1 MFGIDDIII
10 FGASY
15 YLGNKLGNNINK
27 AEAYSE
33 AANELNTEAVQ
44 IVNDANR
51 NLEISHKAM
60 TGTLVELGKTKKDI
74 LTKNIIPT
82 VKIMGGLYKN
92 LKLNRDTQ
100 GLREL
105 EDAGFKE
112 KFLSEVQE
120 ISESALALSNTKKV
134 TAADNLYFIS
144 MGVLGG
150 TAILN
155 PLLAIPA
162 LPAVLL
168 YSSSKADEAETEFY
182 KAATRLDEARYH
194 SERCKNSCALF
205 KAITERGKQINGL
218 LLNLKNY
225 FDSSLAQL
233 QTVVNRYSYNYSY
246 YSKEAKIVVFFN
258 WQIAQ
263 TVKIIID
270 TSMICEDGSL
280 NIEMEQPLEMGTKT
294 LRLLSD

>member
-10 FGASY
+10 FGTSWY
-15 YLGNKLGNNINK
+15 IGNKLGNNINK

-33 AANELNTEAVQ
+33 AANELNTEAVKML
-44 IVNDANR
+44 NEANR
-51 NLEISHKAM
+51 NLENSHNEM
-60 TGTLVELGKTKKDI
+60 THSLLKLGKTKKDI
-74 LTKNIIPT
+74 LIKNIIPT
-82 VKIMGGLYKN
+82 VNIMSGLYKN
-92 LKLNRDTQ
+92 VKLNRDTR

-112 KFLSEVQE
+112 TMLAEVKE
-120 ISESALALSNTKKV
+120 ISESALALSNNTTV
-134 TAADNLYFIS
+134 DTAENLSLIS

-150 TAILN
+150 AAILN

-182 KAATRLDEARYH
+182 KAATKLDKARCH
-194 SERCKNSCALF
+194 AERCKNSCTLF
-205 KAITERGKQINGL
+205 NAITKRGKQINYL
-218 LLNLKNY
+218 LLNLNRY
-225 FDSSLAQL
+225 FDDSIAQL
-233 QTVVNRYSYNYSY
+233 QKVVNFHSYAYRY
-246 YSKEAKIVVFFN
+246 YSAESKAAVFYN

-280 NIEMEQPLEMGTKT
+280 NVEMEQPLEIGNKT
-294 LRLLSD
+294 LRLLSN

>member
-1 MFGIDDIII
+1 MIPVLV
-10 FGASY
+10 GAGVGWW
-15 YLGNKLGNNINK
+15 LGNKIGNNINK

-33 AANELNTEAVQ
+33 AANDLNNEAVQ
-44 IVNDANR
+44 IVNAANR

-60 TGTLVELGKTKKDI
+60 TGTLIELGKTKKDI
-74 LTKNIIPT
+74 LTKNIVPT
-82 VKIMGGLYKN
+82 VNIMSGLYKN
-92 LKLNRDTQ
+92 VKLNRDTR

-120 ISESALALSNTKKV
+120 ISKSALALSNNKKV
-134 TAADNLYFIS
+134 TAADNLSLIS
-144 MGVLGG
+144 FGVLGG
-150 TAILN
+150 AAILN
-155 PLLAIPA
+155 PLLTIPA

-194 SERCKNSCALF
+194 SECCKNSCALF
-205 KAITERGKQINGL
+205 KAITERGEQINSL
-218 LLNLKNY
+218 LLNLNHY
-225 FDSSLAQL
+225 FDFSLAQF
-233 QTVVNRYSYNYSY
+233 QTVVNRYSYEYRY
-246 YSKEAKIVVFFN
+246 YSEEAKTVVFFN

-270 TSMICEDGSL
+270 TSIICEDGSL
-280 NIEMEQPLEMGTKT
+280 NVEMEQPLEIGTKT